1 MPTTHT
7 VTAYT
12 FDELSPEAKERARTW
27 MREGVQQDWDA
38 EYILSDA
45 AEICD
50 LLGIE
55 LNTHA
60 VKLHGGGTRHDPDI
74 FYSGF
79 YSQGDGASFTGTYAH
94 KAGSRKAIT
103 AHAPQD
109 TELHRIA
116 RELADLQKT
125 YAYKLRATIR
135 RISSHYS
142 HEHTVCVDAELD
154 TENPE
159 WTVTPADEET
169 LTEALRDL
177 MRWIYKGL
185 QQEYEYRLADAQ
197 IDEDIRANEYA
208 FSAEGSRRVTL

>member
-12 FDELSPEAKERARTW
+12 FDELSPEAKDRARTW
-27 MREGVQQDWDA
+27 MRDCEAQEWDA
-38 EYILSDA
+38 EYVLTDA
-45 AEICD
+45 AEICA

-55 LNTHA
+55 LDTHA

-74 FYSGF
+74 FYAGF

-94 KAGSRKAIT
+94 KAGSLKAIT
-103 AHAPQD
+103 AHAPQES
-109 TELHRIA
+109 ELHRIA

-135 RISSHYS
+135 RISYQYS

-159 WTVTPADEET
+159 WTVTPEDEET
-169 LTEALRDL
+169 LTEAMRDL
-177 MRWIYKGL
+177 MRWIYKAL

-208 FSAEGSRRVTL
+208 FTADGKRSVIL